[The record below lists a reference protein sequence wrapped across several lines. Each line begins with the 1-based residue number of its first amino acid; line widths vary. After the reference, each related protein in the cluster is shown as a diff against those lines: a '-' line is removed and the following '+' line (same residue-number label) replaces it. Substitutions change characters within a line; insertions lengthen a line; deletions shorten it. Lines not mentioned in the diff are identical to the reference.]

1 MFLMNLTYRK
11 TEMGI
16 YHLVVRSVF
25 SIQMPPGSD
34 AHHVEDEEEEEEGE
48 EEEEEEEQEHIN
60 V

>member
-16 YHLVVRSVF
+16 YHLVVRNVF

-34 AHHVEDEEEEEEGE
+34 AHHVEDEEK